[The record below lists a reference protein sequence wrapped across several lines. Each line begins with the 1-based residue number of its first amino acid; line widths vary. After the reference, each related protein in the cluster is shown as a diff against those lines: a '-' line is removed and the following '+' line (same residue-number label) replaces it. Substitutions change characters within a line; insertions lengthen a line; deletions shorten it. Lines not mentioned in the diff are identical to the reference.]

1 MLLFEIR
8 FRKENTAMKRIRL
21 VRLSVV
27 IASLLGTVV
36 FAAAQ
41 EASSPSQ
48 TKRVDLG
55 RAEYRA
61 RCATCHGL
69 TGKGDGSMAAYLTR
83 KVPDLTTL
91 AKNNNDIL
99 PVTEMYLVITGD
111 TELPGHG
118 TREMPVWGN
127 AYRIEAGQHYF
138 EWPYDIEGYVRVR
151 ILALIEYIDRLQA
164 K

>member
-1 MLLFEIR
+1 MQ
-8 FRKENTAMKRIRL
+8 RL
-21 VRLSVV
+21 RVVRMSVV
-27 IASLLGTVV
+27 VASLLGTVGPAV
-36 FAAAQ
+36 AQ
-41 EASSPSQ
+41 QASSPAQ
-48 TKRVDLG
+48 TKRVDFG

-69 TGKGDGSMAAYLTR
+69 TGKGDGPTAAYLTR
-83 KVPDLTTL
+83 KTADLTTL
-91 AKNNNDIL
+91 SKNNNGIL
-99 PVTEMYLVITGD
+99 PVTAMYLVITGD

-127 AYRIEAGQHYF
+127 AYRVEAAQHHL
-138 EWPYDIEGYVRVR
+138 EWPYDVEGYVRAR

>member
-1 MLLFEIR
+1 
-8 FRKENTAMKRIRL
+8 MKRLRL
-21 VRLSVV
+21 VRMSVV

-36 FAAAQ
+36 FVAAQ

-48 TKRVDLG
+48 TKRFDLG

-91 AKNNNDIL
+91 AKNNNGIL
-99 PVTEMYLVITGD
+99 PITEMYLVITGD

-164 K
+164 R

>member
-1 MLLFEIR
+1 M
-8 FRKENTAMKRIRL
+8 
-21 VRLSVV
+21 SVV
-27 IASLLGTVV
+27 VASLFGTAV

-41 EASSPSQ
+41 QPSNPSQ
-48 TKRVDLG
+48 SKRVDLG
-55 RAEYRA
+55 RAEYNA

-83 KVPDLTTL
+83 KTPDLTTL
-91 AKNNNDIL
+91 AKNNNGIL
-99 PVTEMYLVITGD
+99 PVTAMYLVIIGD

-138 EWPYDIEGYVRVR
+138 ESPYDIEGYVRAR

>member
-1 MLLFEIR
+1 MFPFEIR
-8 FRKENTAMKRIRL
+8 FGKESTAMKRFRL

-41 EASSPSQ
+41 EAASPSQ
-48 TKRVDLG
+48 TKRFDLG

-91 AKNNNDIL
+91 AKKNDGIL
-99 PVTEMYLVITGD
+99 PLVITGD

-127 AYRIEAGQHYF
+127 AYRVEAGQHYL
-138 EWPYDIEGYVRVR
+138 EWPDDIEGYVRVR
-151 ILALIEYIDRLQA
+151 ILALIGYIDRLQA